1 MMLDFV
7 ESFSIAVLF
16 RTDLARAGLTF
27 DQIEAMSNLDMVNI
41 ANKMGRRYLQG
52 SFLSDLEQAVSVVLS
67 EKEHKGDEAL
77 DRGA

>member
-1 MMLDFV
+1 MLDFV

-16 RTDLARAGLTF
+16 RTDLARVGLTF
-27 DQIEAMSNLDMVNI
+27 EQIEALSNREMVNI
-41 ANKMGRRYLQG
+41 ANHMGRRYLQG

-67 EKEHKGDEAL
+67 EKEHEGNETL

>member
-1 MMLDFV
+1 MLDFV

-16 RTDLARAGLTF
+16 RTDLARVGLTF
-27 DQIEAMSNLDMVNI
+27 EQIEAMSNMDMVKI
-41 ANKMGRRYLQG
+41 ANTMGRRYVQG
-52 SFLSDLEQAVSVVLS
+52 SFLADLEQAVNEVLV